1 MLVAP
6 PFYACL
12 SRMLICH
19 VVRCF
24 TYRDHCPAGRLR
36 KTALSF
42 SILFLFFV
50 IFSFLYFIII
60 VYCERSFFTEMMTHS
75 LYKTGWELNPSL
87 HNMRPGVGSTPQ
99 TWVCATSTGVVF
111 SRFCPLRSKIE
122 YDFRGSHGDQDIGEP
137 VVTSSS
143 RIFNEYPPPPLGNT
157 RQ

>member
-12 SRMLICH
+12 SIMLICH

-36 KTALSF
+36 KTTLSF
-42 SILFLFFV
+42 SFLFLFFV
-50 IFSFLYFIII
+50 IFSFIYFIII

-75 LYKTGWELNPSL
+75 LYKTDWELNPSL
-87 HNMRPGVGSTPQ
+87 HNTRPGVGSTPQ

-122 YDFRGSHGDQDIGEP
+122 YDFRGSHGTE
-137 VVTSSS
+137 
-143 RIFNEYPPPPLGNT
+143 
-157 RQ
+157 